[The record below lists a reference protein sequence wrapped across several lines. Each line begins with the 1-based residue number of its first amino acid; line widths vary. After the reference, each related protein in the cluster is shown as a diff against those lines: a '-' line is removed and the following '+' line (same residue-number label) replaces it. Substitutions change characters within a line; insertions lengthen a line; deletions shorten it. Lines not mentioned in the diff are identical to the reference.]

1 MSKFRLLNFFM
12 ILYPA
17 LVLGTQQLV
26 VVLSPDMNTT
36 YGVMTRYEKAGSV
49 YMAIGS
55 PVPVILGRNGLGWD
69 SGAEPLKREGDG
81 KSPAGLF
88 DIASTFGE
96 DSIPNSR
103 MPYWFADDK
112 LICIDDVNDS
122 KYNTMSRLDPAKTPK
137 SFEMMRRSDAVYRNG
152 AVIDYNHEGISG
164 RGSCIFFHL
173 NHPNKRPTAGC
184 TAMEEEPLLELIRW
198 FDPNKKPKL
207 LQIPRSECEQYQK
220 EFEGIKCEVSVHGGL
235 TEP

>member
-12 ILYPA
+12 ILTP
-17 LVLGTQQLV
+17 VMVMGSQQLV

-36 YGVMTRYEKAGSV
+36 TGVMTRYEKTGNV

-55 PVPVILGRNGLGWD
+55 PVPVTLGRNGLGWD

-81 KSPAGLF
+81 KSPAGIF

-96 DSIPNSR
+96 DSTPNSR
-103 MPYWFADDK
+103 MPYWFADDR

-122 KYNTMSRLDPAKTPK
+122 EYNKMSRLNPENPPK
-137 SFEMMRRSDAVYRNG
+137 SFELMRRSDAVYRNG
-152 AVIDYNHEGISG
+152 AVIDYNRERVSG

-184 TAMEEEPLLELIRW
+184 TAMDEEPLLELIRW
-198 FDPNKKPKL
+198 FDPQKKPKL

-220 EFEGIKCEVSVHGGL
+220 EFEGIKCEFPVRG
-235 TEP
+235 EPVEP